1 MTVPDIARRINEA
14 ADAVTLKHPFA
25 LDCTIYRKVVKRAA
39 DSTMGGAPTL
49 GGLGVLSPDDEDQY
63 EYEEVGEAKLLITD
77 RFEGDID
84 TTDRE
89 DGYVPPAMQQANIVA
104 TSLPKFAIEK
114 YDVAAAMPGGGVVVA
129 FEILRLP
136 TTTSIYPY
144 TTKFVIAPRDDL
156 HTLIPTS

>member
-1 MTVPDIARRINEA
+1 MSVPDIARRINEA
-14 ADAVTLKHPFA
+14 TDAVTLKHPAA

-39 DSTMGGAPTL
+39 PGTMGGAPTL
-49 GGLGVLSPDDEDQY
+49 GGLGVLSPDDEDQFT
-63 EYEEVGEAKLLITD
+63 YEEVGEAKLLITD
-77 RFEGDID
+77 RFDGELD

-104 TSLPKFAIEK
+104 VNPPKMVIEK
-114 YDVAAAMPGGGVVVA
+114 YDVVAAMPGGGAVIP

-144 TTKFVIAPRDDL
+144 TTKFIIAPRDDL
-156 HTLIPTS
+156 PTLIPQ